1 MTNVLTTVC
10 MQPIYF
16 YTTCEYPRHWEL

>member
-16 YTTCEYPRHWEL
+16 YTACEYPRHWEL